1 MKCTDPDSQ
10 FNSNKNKKIT
20 QTLGVPPDQV
30 ANIKIKT
37 QKSYTCESIEVQDEK
52 QLARKLLTGYG
63 TAFSFD
69 DIFTTCSIEGIAL
82 TLIDDVFANKELKK
96 NFDINQM
103 SFTAPEFRN
112 IFPKNSWF
120 LLLQFFQAFLRQK
133 EEFAKIAASKDKE
146 NEIYEI
152 LRSK

>member
-30 ANIKIKT
+30 SNIKLKA
-37 QKSYTCESIEVQDEK
+37 QPKSYTCESIEVQNEK

-63 TAFSFD
+63 TAFSFN

-82 TLIDDVFANKELKK
+82 MLIDEVFANKELKK
-96 NFDINQM
+96 NFDIN
-103 SFTAPEFRN
+103 
-112 IFPKNSWF
+112 
-120 LLLQFFQAFLRQK
+120 
-133 EEFAKIAASKDKE
+133 
-146 NEIYEI
+146 
-152 LRSK
+152 